1 MTGFLD
7 DQLVAQ
13 SDIWYSEGRLA
24 TVDDLKA
31 GSAAFFIGSPEEKG
45 ARPLVINLPGLGR
58 FSDDD
63 GSIKVVVVIQAK
75 NG

>member
-1 MTGFLD
+1 M
-7 DQLVAQ
+7 
-13 SDIWYSEGRLA
+13 
-24 TVDDLKA
+24 DDLKA